1 MPKEQD
7 RPIFG
12 IDLGT
17 TYSCIAYIDAYQQ
30 PVVIAN
36 AEGDTLTPSV
46 VRFEH
51 ATRIVGREALEDAQQ
66 VPDQIVAMIKRQMG
80 EPHWRFGYEGLQY
93 TAEEISSYILRKLAQ
108 DAEQQTGHPVVDVVI
123 TCPAYF
129 GIVQREATAR
139 AGQIAGL
146 QVWEIINEPT
156 AAAIA
161 YGLDREQDQVV
172 LVYDLGGGT
181 FDVTIIELKQGAIR
195 VIATGGNHMC
205 GGRDWDEAIV
215 LYLAQEWQKKVGSPD
230 DILESPQ
237 TVQDLWQKADA
248 AKRILTV
255 KPETMITVVHAGHR
269 IEVPLTRQTFQLL
282 TASLLE
288 QTIFFTIS
296 TIEQA
301 KQQGCS
307 CIDQI
312 LLVGGSTRMPQ
323 VMARLEGEFHLPVNI
338 YDPDEAVAKGAAIYA
353 HKLKLDRQVQAYLV
367 AQKGTSSEYTSGTLP
382 QEIVTQPS
390 NDAIGTLPQ
399 EIAVAQCAVAQLQGV
414 APESIKKFNG
424 VSITNVASRSFGIL
438 AKIKIERGNTYRDII
453 SNLIL
458 VNHPLPH
465 SQRRTY
471 SVFEANKD
479 IVEIKIVENMLAQD
493 IVDDP
498 TMGEVVGTVL
508 LPLPPELPVGA
519 PIEVSFEL
527 NSQGRLHVVGR
538 EPSTNKQIDAVLET
552 SRGISTTEMEQA
564 QARLQTLFIA

>member
-1 MPKEQD
+1 M
-7 RPIFG
+7 
-12 IDLGT
+12 
-17 TYSCIAYIDAYQQ
+17 
-30 PVVIAN
+30 
-36 AEGDTLTPSV
+36 
-46 VRFEH
+46 
-51 ATRIVGREALEDAQQ
+51 
-66 VPDQIVAMIKRQMG
+66 
-80 EPHWRFGYEGLQY
+80 
-93 TAEEISSYILRKLAQ
+93 
-108 DAEQQTGHPVVDVVI
+108 
-123 TCPAYF
+123 
-129 GIVQREATAR
+129 
-139 AGQIAGL
+139 
-146 QVWEIINEPT
+146 
-156 AAAIA
+156 
-161 YGLDREQDQVV
+161 
-172 LVYDLGGGT
+172 
-181 FDVTIIELKQGAIR
+181 
-195 VIATGGNHMC
+195 
-205 GGRDWDEAIV
+205 
-215 LYLAQEWQKKVGSPD
+215 
-230 DILESPQ
+230 
-237 TVQDLWQKADA
+237 
-248 AKRILTV
+248 
-255 KPETMITVVHAGHR
+255 
-269 IEVPLTRQTFQLL
+269 
-282 TASLLE
+282 
-288 QTIFFTIS
+288 
-296 TIEQA
+296 
-301 KQQGCS
+301 
-307 CIDQI
+307 
-312 LLVGGSTRMPQ
+312 
-323 VMARLEGEFHLPVNI
+323 
-338 YDPDEAVAKGAAIYA
+338 
-353 HKLKLDRQVQAYLV
+353 QAYLV

-438 AKIKIERGNTYRDII
+438 AKIKIERGNTYGDII